1 MKIGILQCDDV
12 KQSLQTQY
20 GNYPQMF
27 ATLLQELL
35 PDCELPVY
43 RVLDGQLP
51 ASANECDAWLITG
64 SKFGVNDGLP
74 WIEAL
79 CEFVRILWE
88 QKIPLV
94 GICFGHQLMA
104 RALGG
109 TVRQSEKGWGVGM
122 SFNRVIERKPWMEP
136 FQSHLDLLV
145 SHQDQVVILPPQA
158 EVLASSEFCPY
169 YLIQYGDSFL
179 SVQGHPEFCKGYCRD
194 LMQLREKTLPP
205 ARLRAGLASLSAEP
219 DSLLMMRWIVRFLH
233 DAGSSANQPQCRDT
247 AGVSG

>member
-12 KQSLQTQY
+12 KRSLQAAY

-27 ATLLQELL
+27 SELLRELL

-51 ASANECDAWLITG
+51 DDANACDAWLITG
-64 SKFGVNDGLP
+64 SKFGVNDDLP

-79 CEFVRILWE
+79 CEFVRTLWE
-88 QKIPLV
+88 QKVPLIGV
-94 GICFGHQLMA
+94 CFGHQLMA

-109 TVRQSEKGWGVGM
+109 TVRQSEKGWGVGL
-122 SFNRVIERKPWMEP
+122 SFNQVIERKSWMQP
-136 FQSHLDLLV
+136 FQEHLDLLV

-169 YLIQYGDSFL
+169 YLIQYGDCFL
-179 SVQGHPEFCKGYCRD
+179 SVQGHPEFCKDYCRD
-194 LMQLREKTLPP
+194 LMTLRELTLPP
-205 ARLRAGLASLSAEP
+205 ARLRAGMASLSAEA
-219 DSLLMMRWIVRFLH
+219 DSALMMRWIVSFLQQ
-233 DAGSSANQPQCRDT
+233 ALPGR
-247 AGVSG
+247 